1 MLGRVSALS
10 PWTMDLSTYLGIGV
24 SGLDGSWYDGS
35 WADGRCDGF
44 GTEESERERY
54 AGEWVKD
61 VRAGTGVLT
70 DAHGKA
76 WDV

>member
-1 MLGRVSALS
+1 MARTRVFRASPLAHGTMAAGWIGGAMASAQRR
-10 PWTMDLSTYLGIGV
+10 V
-24 SGLDGSWYDGS
+24 
-35 WADGRCDGF
+35 R
-44 GTEESERERY
+44 ERERY
-54 AGEWVKD
+54 AGEWAKD

>member
-1 MLGRVSALS
+1 MAHGTTAAGRMGSAMAS
-10 PWTMDLSTYLGIGV
+10 AQRRV
-24 SGLDGSWYDGS
+24 
-35 WADGRCDGF
+35 
-44 GTEESERERY
+44 RERY
-54 AGEWVKD
+54 GGEWAKD